1 MRTMKLTK
9 RGRLPDGGSIIEMRR
24 LWPAFLIIM
33 IFQGCSRSSPSPD
46 GGQQKPSQTEE
57 FKSYWYSGK
66 AEVNS
71 YNLDQSR
78 YGEHREGKAVLIFV
92 TEDFSRTKQVKLDDP
107 SSSSATDKLGMLK
120 MNFTKNFVTGIYPYS
135 MMLSV
140 FSPIE
145 EAPYPHAVKVTM
157 SSQEWCGHVYSQMNH
172 QGNGY
177 SFVGHS
183 YFEQEGEER
192 FSLKS
197 DLLED
202 ELWNAI
208 RLNPENLPLGN
219 VKLIP
224 GLFFT
229 RLKHSDL
236 KSLNAIVSKSESGEV
251 VTYAVSV
258 PDQERNLIIH
268 YQKQFPHKILG
279 WEESF
284 SEHGQMRETR
294 AVLDK
299 TLVIDYWRKNKNEFQ
314 YLRDSLGLSPTNY

>member
-1 MRTMKLTK
+1 MKHTK
-9 RGRLPDGGSIIEMRR
+9 QGRFPDVGSIIEMRT
-24 LWPAFLIIM
+24 LLPALLIIVA
-33 IFQGCSRSSPSPD
+33 FQGCSRSASSPD
-46 GGQQKPSQTEE
+46 GGSEQPRQTEE

-71 YNLDQSR
+71 YRLSQSR
-78 YGEHREGKAVLIFV
+78 YGEDREGKAVLIFV
-92 TEDFSRTKQVKLDDP
+92 AEDFSRKKQVKLDDP
-107 SSSSATDKLGMLK
+107 ASAPSDKLGVLK

-145 EAPYPHAVKVTM
+145 QAPSSHAVKTTM
-157 SSQEWCGHVYSQMNH
+157 SSQEWCGHVFSQINLR
-172 QGNGY
+172 GDKY

-197 DLLED
+197 NLLED
-202 ELWNAI
+202 ELWNLI

-236 KSLNAIVSKSESGEV
+236 KSLNAILSKSESGEV
-251 VTYAVSV
+251 VSYSVSI
-258 PDQERNLIIH
+258 PDQERNLTIH

-279 WEESF
+279 WEEAF
-284 SEHGQMRETR
+284 DERGQKRETK

-299 TLVIDYWRKNKNEFQ
+299 TLLIDYWRKNKNEFQ
-314 YLRDSLGLSPTNY
+314 YLRDSLGLSLINY

>member
-1 MRTMKLTK
+1 MKQGRFPDVSGIAKMRK
-9 RGRLPDGGSIIEMRR
+9 
-24 LWPAFLIIM
+24 LWPEFLIIM
-33 IFQGCSRSSPSPD
+33 TFQACSRSLPSPD
-46 GGQQKPSQTEE
+46 GGSQKPGQTEE

-78 YGEHREGKAVLIFV
+78 YGEPREGKAVLIFV
-92 TEDFSRTKQVKLDDP
+92 TEDFSRKKQIKLDDP
-107 SSSSATDKLGMLK
+107 STSGRDKLVVLK

-145 EAPYPHAVKVTM
+145 EGPYPHAVKVTM
-157 SSQEWCGHVYSQMNH
+157 SSQEWCGHVFSQMNLR
-172 QGNGY
+172 GNRY

-183 YFEQEGEER
+183 YFEKEGEEK
-192 FSLKS
+192 FTLKS

-208 RLNPENLPLGN
+208 RLDPENLPIGD

-236 KSLNAIVSKSESGEV
+236 ISLNARMSKSERGEV
-251 VTYAVSV
+251 VSYAVSL
-258 PDQERNLIIH
+258 PDQERNLVIH

-279 WEESF
+279 WEETF
-284 SEHGQMRETR
+284 SEHGQKRETR

-299 TLVIDYWRKNKNEFQ
+299 TLVIDYWRKNKNEFR
-314 YLRDSLGLSPTNY
+314 YLRDSLGLSPNNY

>member
-1 MRTMKLTK
+1 
-9 RGRLPDGGSIIEMRR
+9 
-24 LWPAFLIIM
+24 
-33 IFQGCSRSSPSPD
+33 
-46 GGQQKPSQTEE
+46 
-57 FKSYWYSGK
+57 
-66 AEVNS
+66 
-71 YNLDQSR
+71 
-78 YGEHREGKAVLIFV
+78 
-92 TEDFSRTKQVKLDDP
+92 
-107 SSSSATDKLGMLK
+107 
-120 MNFTKNFVTGIYPYS
+120 

-145 EAPYPHAVKVTM
+145 KAPYAHALKITM
-157 SSQEWCGHVYSQMNH
+157 SSQEWCGHVFSQMNL
-172 QGNGY
+172 GGSRY

-183 YFEQEGEER
+183 YFEKEGEER

-197 DLLED
+197 DILED

-208 RLNPENLPLGN
+208 RLDPENLPIGD

-236 KSLNAIVSKSESGEV
+236 KSLNASIGKSESGDV
-251 VTYAVSV
+251 VSYALSI

-268 YQKQFPHKILG
+268 YQKKFPHKILG

-284 SEHGQMRETR
+284 CEHGQKRETR

-314 YLRDSLGLSPTNY
+314 YLRDSLGLSPNNY